1 MQLNLNDFF
10 WFGFTNQ
17 KFNFIEGIN
26 NYNLKASAL
35 IEGRSVP
42 LDKAIEKLLEI
53 FEKTNSVHFDGLI
66 CDQKSLTRILD
77 LAERKRSS
85 VNHVEADDN
94 NNFFTAY
101 QKYGGSFVSFNELR
115 KRSDLLIFLGNFE
128 NNQIKSF
135 INNTG
140 WRKNFIENSIFLF
153 SRIKSSKLK
162 NQFNYGELNN
172 IAKTMINLFNNEP
185 IEKKYQKLKKKV
197 NDSKYP
203 VIVINTKNG
212 FIITDQILKACEN
225 INNSLKKIRIFR
237 FSGLNNS
244 SGFINSSLTKTGYP
258 GAINFTDWG
267 VFHNPA
273 EYSAKIQKKLVSTQI
288 YFSNLNSNPDFV
300 KFKKNVFVGHPNFKH
315 KKEFDVFIPVKTPG
329 LDTNGLVVRSDG
341 IGLLKLKK
349 RMESDYIGIS
359 KLVDLL
365 MFKNG

>member
-140 WRKNFIENSIFLF
+140 WRKNFIENSVEGKVLGPVNAPIF
-153 SRIKSSKLK
+153 
-162 NQFNYGELNN
+162 
-172 IAKTMINLFNNEP
+172 
-185 IEKKYQKLKKKV
+185 KLKKKFRFRLLV
-197 NDSKYP
+197 RGRK
-203 VIVINTKNG
+203 T
-212 FIITDQILKACEN
+212 LKMQ
-225 INNSLKKIRIFR
+225 NSL
-237 FSGLNNS
+237 
-244 SGFINSSLTKTGYP
+244 
-258 GAINFTDWG
+258 
-267 VFHNPA
+267 
-273 EYSAKIQKKLVSTQI
+273 AKII
-288 YFSNLNSNPDFV
+288 P
-300 KFKKNVFVGHPNFKH
+300 KFKFPSGMKLTV
-315 KKEFDVFIPVKTPG
+315 DVDP
-329 LDTNGLVVRSDG
+329 
-341 IGLLKLKK
+341 
-349 RMESDYIGIS
+349 IS
-359 KLVDLL
+359 
-365 MFKNG
+365 FN